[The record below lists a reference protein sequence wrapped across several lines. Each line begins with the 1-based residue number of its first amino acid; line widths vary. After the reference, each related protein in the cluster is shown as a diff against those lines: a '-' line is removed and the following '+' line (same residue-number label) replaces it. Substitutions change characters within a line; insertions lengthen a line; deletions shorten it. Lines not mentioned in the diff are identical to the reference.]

1 MLFNSLQYIIF
12 FPLVAIT
19 YFLLKQVRHRQAILL
34 IASWFFYTAWKP
46 EYIFLLLIS
55 TLADYIIAKKIYKTE
70 NISRRKILLFVSLAI
85 NIAILFSFKYF
96 SFFDRNLLRLLSYYN
111 IQYLVSESSL
121 LLPVGISFYTF
132 QTMSY
137 TIDVYRR
144 KIKPEKKF
152 RKFALFVSFFPQLVA
167 GPIERAGHL
176 LPQFDIKHKID
187 YKRITDGLKL
197 IFWGFFQKIVIADSM
212 AIFVDTVYSN
222 PGSFYG
228 LDIML
233 VTFFFAIQ
241 IYGDFAGYTDIARGS
256 AKIMGYDIR
265 INFNLPYFAN
275 SIADFW
281 RRWHMSLSNWF
292 RDYVYFPLGGSKS
305 KTKLRIWSNIMITF
319 VISGFWHGASWVF
332 IIWGALH
339 GMYYIIEKII
349 YDKFPALKKSKSP
362 IFNLFK
368 IFIVFSLVNFAWIFF
383 RSPSVSIALI
393 LIKNLFNFS
402 SFGITFDRQS
412 IALNIILA
420 TLLFAV
426 HYIEQKKD
434 IISYLSEKPA
444 FIRWTIYYI
453 SAFLLF
459 ALGNFGLK
467 EFIYFQF

>member
-12 FPLVAIT
+12 FPLVVIA
-19 YFLLKQVRHRQAILL
+19 YFLLKQVRHRQALLL
-34 IASWFFYTAWKP
+34 IASWYFYVAWKP
-46 EYIFLLLIS
+46 EYIILLVIS
-55 TLADYIIAKKIYKTE
+55 TLSDYIIAKKIYKSE
-70 NISRRKILLFVSLAI
+70 NISKRKILLIISIGI

-137 TIDVYRR
+137 TIDVYRK

-176 LPQFDIKHKID
+176 LPQFDIKHKAN
-187 YKRITDGLKL
+187 YKQITDGLKL

-212 AIFVDTVYSN
+212 AAFVDAVYSN

-228 LDIML
+228 LDIIL

-241 IYGDFAGYTDIARGS
+241 IYGDFSGYTDIARGS

-265 INFNLPYFAN
+265 INFNLPYFAD

-281 RRWHMSLSNWF
+281 RRWHISLSSWF

-305 KTKLRIWSNIMITF
+305 KTKIRIWTNIMITF
-319 VISGFWHGASWVF
+319 VISGFWHGASWAF

-339 GMYYIIEKII
+339 GIYYIAEKNIYDHFPKLKNNKNHIIKILKII
-349 YDKFPALKKSKSP
+349 
-362 IFNLFK
+362 
-368 IFIVFSLVNFAWIFF
+368 IVFSLVNFAWIFF
-383 RSPSVSIALI
+383 RSPSVSIAFI
-393 LIKNLFNFS
+393 LIKNLFNLS
-402 SFGITFDRQS
+402 SYGITFDRQS
-412 IALNIILA
+412 LALNIALA
-420 TLLFAV
+420 ALLFLV

-434 IISYLSEKPA
+434 IVSYISEKPII
-444 FIRWTIYYI
+444 IRWTIYYI
-453 SAFLLF
+453 SVFLLF
-459 ALGNFGLK
+459 SLGNFGLK